1 MATAL
6 MTSGI
11 CSWNV
16 ITGQISTSKPRH
28 AQSLRPRASYSISTG
43 DWEEEIPDMPSTS
56 RIPDPPRPPKLSSP
70 TRSPRKRRKPPKEI
84 KPYETQLELLAQVRK
99 RKELEIM
106 GRDQLPGEF
115 VSADSNENEKTFPFW
130 RKKEFKLRELT
141 RRIMELSARRQLDL
155 VFEELEVAKQEHG
168 QLNHIIMNAA
178 VMACV
183 ACKDIDRALALYDEM
198 VEPGGCGV
206 DNVTYG
212 TLLKGLG
219 EARRLDEAFDLVE
232 LLESGRAPGRHVELT
247 DVHLN
252 TLVNACAHAGDA
264 LRARGVLLRYR
275 SSVRKTGLTTLTF
288 NLLIKGYSR
297 SDNPL
302 EALKLM
308 DEMRSHNL
316 QPQRVTFNSLILACV
331 RGGDLRRALQ
341 LLSAMK
347 EEAKRLNTSRL
358 LPDVV
363 TYTTLLRGLA
373 DAKDLQGII
382 DMVEEMKITPTCVLD
397 RVAYTAIV
405 DACIAAGSPQQGR
418 IYMEEMQNSAKQDP
432 QLKPRAHVFLTLMRA
447 FAERGDLESVGS
459 LRSRMVAEAGGH
471 VWAEDRAEADELY
484 IEAAVNAGKLNEA
497 KQTLKN
503 MVGLKKGI
511 PLSKRAYMALTRF
524 NEDIFSPYKLKPG
537 VSQHDIVENLM
548 IPFEEIRPLSVD
560 DVIGTVAIRFFDRNS
575 IPVIDKRG
583 TCVGVIY
590 AADCNQ
596 LTARVGDIMR
606 VPPPSVTA
614 ATPVN
619 KAITML
625 LQPNTTLLTV
635 ISDRTGYYSNKDD
648 SPGAQ
653 ILGFLS
659 REEAFSAFQ
668 ALPFSLSADEE
679 EYSKASEGEAQAS
692 D

>member
-1 MATAL
+1 MMASRA
-6 MTSGI
+6 
-11 CSWNV
+11 CSWNLRTAQV
-16 ITGQISTSKPRH
+16 STSKPQQR
-28 AQSLRPRASYSISTG
+28 AQSSLRPRATYSISND
-43 DWEEEIPDMPSTS
+43 DWGEAAPDMASTS
-56 RIPDPPRPPKLSSP
+56 SPPSILSPARLSSP
-70 TRSPRKRRKPPKEI
+70 PRSPRRRRKPPKQVM
-84 KPYETQLELLAQVRK
+84 PYETQLELLAQVRK
-99 RKELEIM
+99 RRELEIM
-106 GRDQLPGEF
+106 ERERELF
-115 VSADSNENEKTFPFW
+115 SADGNEEEKAYPFW

-141 RRIMELSARRQLDL
+141 RRIMELSKRHQLDL
-155 VFEELEVAKQEHG
+155 VFEELEQAKQEHG
-168 QLNHIIMNAA
+168 KLNHVIMNAA
-178 VMACV
+178 MMACV
-183 ACKDIDRALALYDEM
+183 ACKDMDRALALYDEM
-198 VEPGGCGV
+198 VKPDGCGV

-219 EARRLDEAFDLVE
+219 EARRLDDAFDLVE
-232 LLESGRAPGRHVELT
+232 ALESGRAPGRHVELT

-275 SSVRKTGLTTLTF
+275 SSVRKTGLTTFTF

-331 RGGDLRRALQ
+331 RGGDLQRALK
-341 LLSAMK
+341 LLSTMK

-373 DAKDLQGII
+373 DVKDLRGVRSMVD
-382 DMVEEMKITPTCVLD
+382 DMKTTPTCVLD
-397 RVAYTAIV
+397 RVAYTAII
-405 DACIAAGSPQQGR
+405 DACIAAGSPQHGR
-418 IYMEEMQNSAKQDP
+418 MYMDEMQNSANQDG
-432 QLKPRAHVFLTLMRA
+432 QLKPRAHVFLSLMRA

-459 LRSRMVAEAGGH
+459 LRTRMVAEAGGH

-484 IEAAVNAGKLNEA
+484 IEAAVLAGKLGEA

-511 PLSKRAYMALTRF
+511 PLSRRAYMAVVRLQALTRF

-537 VSQHDIVENLM
+537 VSQNDIVENLM
-548 IPFEEIRPLSVD
+548 ISPEEIRPLSVD
-560 DVIGTVAIRFFDRNS
+560 VEIRKVVMRFFESDA
-575 IPVIDKRG
+575 IPVVNERG
-583 TCVGVIY
+583 SCVGVVY
-590 AADCNQ
+590 ASDCKE
-596 LTARVGDIMR
+596 LTARLGDVMR
-606 VPPPSVTA
+606 EPPPSVTA
-614 ATPVN
+614 STPVS

-625 LQPNTTLLTV
+625 LQPNTKLLMV
-635 ISDRTGYYSNKDD
+635 ISDRTGYSLNK
-648 SPGAQ
+648 GEFQ
-653 ILGFLS
+653 GERVLGFLT
-659 REEAFSAFQ
+659 REATFISSQ
-668 ALPFSLSADEE
+668 ALPFSLSSDDTKEE
-679 EYSKASEGEAQAS
+679 